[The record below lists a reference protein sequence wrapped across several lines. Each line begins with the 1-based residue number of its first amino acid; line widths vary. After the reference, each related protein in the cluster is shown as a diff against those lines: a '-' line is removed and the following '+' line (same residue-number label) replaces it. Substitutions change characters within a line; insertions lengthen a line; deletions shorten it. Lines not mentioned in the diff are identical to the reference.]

1 MQSRKKNEGIS
12 IVGILL
18 IGVVAIFVLSY
29 FKIDIKGV
37 VESPTAQENVGY
49 VKEGSKTVWEK
60 YLKEPAEYLWN
71 DIFVDLLWG
80 ETASRFLLTAYRIS
94 ASIWLGL
101 QSTSGFRKRSHSP
114 FALHAP

>member
-71 DIFVDLLWG
+71 DIFVDLLWKAFVNNLERVRDG
-80 ETASRFLLTAYRIS
+80 QPTDIELASPQLP
-94 ASIWLGL
+94 
-101 QSTSGFRKRSHSP
+101 Q
-114 FALHAP
+114 